1 MNYIN
6 RIMQLYEN
14 EETINILDA
23 LTPYMLTA
31 SNIHRLSAS
40 NDNKLNGLINQKQ
53 DLKENKLI
61 KKTVIKEKE
70 KEKEGKFIPSAK
82 DKLFWCF
89 YFLLYGYEDYELAK
103 NTSFKSEKDFKIAS
117 VEKLHTI
124 KDKLKQCKLKMTE
137 IENELVNQPIITVS
151 GLYALCILH
160 GINLMYVNRRMVY
173 EIIGN
178 ETNNGDTK
186 CIVSE
191 NQITYVPDV
200 MNEDVLLN
208 YRTNYWKIE
217 NINKPLLALTAYSLS
232 DLQTICQKMNIPTVF
247 EKKKLTKKELYE
259 AILTK
264 L

>member
-1 MNYIN
+1 
-6 RIMQLYEN
+6 MQEP
-14 EETINILDA
+14 INILLDA
-23 LTPYMLTA
+23 LTPYMLTV

-40 NDNKLNGLINQKQ
+40 NDNKLNGIINQKQ
-53 DLKENKLI
+53 ELKNK
-61 KKTVIKEKE
+61 KSVINETEKNKEKNTD
-70 KEKEGKFIPSAK
+70 KFIPSAK

-103 NTSFKSEKDFKIAS
+103 NTSFKTEKEFKIAS

-124 KDKLKQCKLKMTE
+124 KDKLKQSKLKMTE

-160 GINLMYVNRRMVY
+160 GINLMYVNGRMVY

-178 ETNNGDTK
+178 ETNNGNIK

-191 NQITYVPDV
+191 NHSTFVPDV
-200 MNEDVLLN
+200 VSEDVLLN
-208 YRTNYWKIE
+208 YRTNYWRID
-217 NINKPLLALTAYSLS
+217 NIHKPLMALSAYSLN

-259 AILTK
+259 SILTK